1 MATQTF
7 DGVTYKAAQR
17 QDWSTASAGWKK
29 WRMIIEQGFTP
40 VTQRM
45 VELAQV
51 RTGQRVLDVT
61 TGIGEPALTAA
72 RLVGPSGHVTATD
85 IAPGMLEIATE
96 RAKQAGLSNIEFREM
111 DAESIDFPEGSF
123 DAVLCRFGLMFLPNL
138 AASLKAIRRVL
149 ATGGHLAAAV
159 WGPPERHFGTVTMGA
174 VARELQLPPPQPGTP
189 NIFSLADRKALERSL
204 AQAGLTDVR
213 TEPLNVT
220 GEFDSGGCLHPYA
233 PGHLPADLEPSRH
246 PERGAQSE
254 GLASGG
260 GGQPAVRGRRRH
272 PAARGRKRTGCRTE
286 TGGLKATAVLVS
298 QR

>member
-7 DGVTYKAAQR
+7 DALKYKAAQR

-29 WRMIIEQGFTP
+29 WWMIIEQGVTP

-45 VELAQV
+45 VELAQI
-51 RTGQRVLDVT
+51 RAGQRVLDVA

-111 DAESIDFPEGSF
+111 DAETIDFPEGSF

-138 AASLKAIRRVL
+138 AASLKAIQRVL
-149 ATGGHLAAAV
+149 TAGGHLAAAV
-159 WGPPERHFGTVTMGA
+159 WGPPERHFGTVAMGA
-174 VARELQLPPPQPGTP
+174 IARELQLPPPPPGTP
-189 NIFSLADRKALERSL
+189 NIFSLADRTALERSL

-213 TEPLNVT
+213 TEPLNVSL
-220 GEFDSGGCLHPYA
+220 EFDSVDVYIRMLQDTSPPIWNLLA
-233 PGHLPADLEPSRH
+233 N
-246 PERGAQSE
+246 QSE
-254 GLASGG
+254 ERKAEVWR
-260 GGQPAVRGRRRH
+260 AVAEANR
-272 PAARGRKRTGCRTE
+272 PFAAADGTLRLE
-286 TGGLKATAVLVS
+286 AESVLVTA
-298 QR
+298 RKPGA

>member
-7 DGVTYKAAQR
+7 DAIKYKAAQR

-29 WRMIIEQGFTP
+29 WWTIFEQGVTP

-51 RTGQRVLDVT
+51 RTGQRVLDVA

-111 DAESIDFPEGSF
+111 DAETIDLPEGSF
-123 DAVLCRFGLMFLPNL
+123 DAVLCRFGLMFLPDL
-138 AASLKAIRRVL
+138 AASLKAIQRVL
-149 ATGGHLAAAV
+149 TAGGHLAAAV
-159 WGPPERHFGTVTMGA
+159 WGPPERHFGTVAMGA
-174 VARELQLPPPQPGTP
+174 IARELQLPPPPPGTP
-189 NIFSLADRKALERSL
+189 NIFSLADRTALERSL

-213 TEPLNVT
+213 TEPLNVSL
-220 GEFDSGGCLHPYA
+220 EFDSVDVYIRMLQDTSPPIWNLLA
-233 PGHLPADLEPSRH
+233 N
-246 PERGAQSE
+246 QSE
-254 GLASGG
+254 ERKAKVWR
-260 GGQPAVRGRRRH
+260 AVAEANR
-272 PAARGRKRTGCRTE
+272 PFAAADGTLHLE
-286 TGGLKATAVLVS
+286 AESVLVTA
-298 QR
+298 RKPGA